1 MLTLNRLSTESELD
15 SGTEESVDE
24 ESVDEGTDDEE
35 HGQALESPDY
45 LNHDDEISMD

>member
-24 ESVDEGTDDEE
+24 GTDDEE
-35 HGQALESPDY
+35 HGQALETPDY